1 MEAIDSTSSNA
12 TIQPPPGDSGSGSE
26 LDEPDVADDSGG
38 GQTDNE
44 GLDIVQRHPSMFHNL
59 TCSQPPVGRA
69 GPARVAQGL
78 GTTIS

>member
-1 MEAIDSTSSNA
+1 MEAIDSTSSKA
-12 TIQPPPGDSGSGSE
+12 TMQPPEDSGSGSE

-69 GPARVAQGL
+69 GPALVVQGL

>member
-1 MEAIDSTSSNA
+1 MEAIDSTSSNT
-12 TIQPPPGDSGSGSE
+12 TIQPQGDSGSGSE

-44 GLDIVQRHPSMFHNL
+44 GLDIVQRHPSNL

-69 GPARVAQGL
+69 GPGLVVQGL

>member
-1 MEAIDSTSSNA
+1 M
-12 TIQPPPGDSGSGSE
+12 QPPGDSGSGAVPDE
-26 LDEPDVADDSGG
+26 LDVADDSGG

-44 GLDIVQRHPSMFHNL
+44 GLDIVQRNPSMFHNL

-69 GPARVAQGL
+69 GPALVVQGL

>member
-12 TIQPPPGDSGSGSE
+12 TMQPPGDSGSGAV